1 MVGNW
6 ITKIIT
12 QAEKIK
18 TAIKKRASKEEIK
31 NSKWMS
37 PCCGSNPI
45 LKSSIF
51 NEKELNTCPNC
62 DKHYPFPPR
71 QRFDHFYGAN
81 NWEEID
87 TPKLPDDPLS
97 WPGGVYKKKLASARK
112 LTNQRCSVLVALGER
127 DGIKITSFA
136 INSAFIGGAISVESA
151 EAILKA
157 CDVAIENKTPLLAWS
172 EGGGQIMFESGLSLQ
187 GMACTVLG
195 VSEVKKNNLPYINIY
210 TNKCYGGISASF
222 CGVSD
227 IAFAEKSTMIGF
239 AGQHIVKNQ
248 TREELPENFQSS
260 QELMRTGF
268 LDAEFHRKEIN
279 DKIMTVLKILLK
291 KNSVINSEQNET
303 SENSQSLTREAS

>member
-1 MVGNW
+1 MNW
-6 ITKIIT
+6 ITRIIK
-12 QAEKIK
+12 ASDKIK
-18 TAIKKRASKEEIK
+18 SAIKKRVSKEEIK

-62 DKHYPFPPR
+62 NKHYPFPPR

-87 TPKLPDDPLS
+87 SPKLPDDPLN
-97 WPGGVYKKKLASARK
+97 WPDGVYKKKLASARK

-157 CDVAIENKTPLLAWS
+157 CDVAIENKTPLVAWS

-187 GMACTVLG
+187 GMARTVLG

-222 CGVSD
+222 AGVSD
-227 IAFAEKSTMIGF
+227 LAFSEESTMIGF
-239 AGQHIVKNQ
+239 AGQNIVKNQ
-248 TREELPENFQSS
+248 TRETLPENFQSS
-260 QELMRTGF
+260 KELMRTGF

-279 DKIMTVLKILLK
+279 DKIMIVLKILLK
-291 KNSVINSEQNET
+291 KNSVISSEQNET
-303 SENSQSLTREAS
+303 SENSQSLSRAAS

>member
-1 MVGNW
+1 MNW
-6 ITKIIT
+6 ITKIIK
-12 QAEKIK
+12 AGEKIK

-62 DKHYPFPPR
+62 NKHYPFPPR

-87 TPKLPDDPLS
+87 SPKLPDDPLN
-97 WPGGVYKKKLASARK
+97 WPDGVYKKKLASARK

-157 CDVAIENKTPLLAWS
+157 CDVAIENKTPLVAWS

-187 GMACTVLG
+187 GMARTVLG

-222 CGVSD
+222 AGVSD
-227 IAFAEKSTMIGF
+227 LAFSEESTMIGF
-239 AGQHIVKNQ
+239 AGQNIVKNQ
-248 TREELPENFQSS
+248 TRETLPENFQSS
-260 QELMRTGF
+260 KELMRTGF

-279 DKIMTVLKILLK
+279 DKIMIVLKILLK
-291 KNSVINSEQNET
+291 KNSVISSEQNET
-303 SENSQSLTREAS
+303 SENSQSLSRAAC

>member
-6 ITKIIT
+6 ITRIIT

-187 GMACTVLG
+187 GMARTVLG

>member
-1 MVGNW
+1 MNW
-6 ITKIIT
+6 ITRIIK
-12 QAEKIK
+12 ASDKIK
-18 TAIKKRASKEEIK
+18 SAIKKRVSKEEIK

-71 QRFDHFYGAN
+71 QRFTHFYGAN

-136 INSAFIGGAISVESA
+136 INSSFIGGAISVESA

-187 GMACTVLG
+187 GMARTVLG

-291 KNSVINSEQNET
+291 KKDYVSSEQDESVELSMNT
-303 SENSQSLTREAS
+303 QKAS

>member
-1 MVGNW
+1 MNW
-6 ITKIIT
+6 ITKIIK
-12 QAEKIK
+12 AGEKIK

-62 DKHYPFPPR
+62 NKHYPFPPR
-71 QRFDHFYGAN
+71 NRFDHFYGAN

-87 TPKLPDDPLS
+87 SPKLPDDPLN
-97 WPGGVYKKKLASARK
+97 WPDGVYKKKLASARK

-157 CDVAIENKTPLLAWS
+157 CDVAIENKTPLVAWS

-187 GMACTVLG
+187 GMARTVLG

-222 CGVSD
+222 AGVSD
-227 IAFAEKSTMIGF
+227 LAFSEESTMIGF
-239 AGQHIVKNQ
+239 AGQNIVKNQ
-248 TREELPENFQSS
+248 TRETLPENFQSS
-260 QELMRTGF
+260 KELMRTGF

-279 DKIMTVLKILLK
+279 DKIMIVLKILLK
-291 KNSVINSEQNET
+291 KNSVISSEQNET
-303 SENSQSLTREAS
+303 SENSQSLSRAAS

>member
-6 ITKIIT
+6 ITRIIT

-87 TPKLPDDPLS
+87 TPKLPDDPLN

-136 INSAFIGGAISVESA
+136 INSSFIGGAISVESA

-187 GMACTVLG
+187 GL
-195 VSEVKKNNLPYINIY
+195 SLI
-210 TNKCYGGISASF
+210 
-222 CGVSD
+222 
-227 IAFAEKSTMIGF
+227 
-239 AGQHIVKNQ
+239 HI
-248 TREELPENFQSS
+248 
-260 QELMRTGF
+260 
-268 LDAEFHRKEIN
+268 
-279 DKIMTVLKILLK
+279 
-291 KNSVINSEQNET
+291 
-303 SENSQSLTREAS
+303 

>member
-6 ITKIIT
+6 ITRIIT

-87 TPKLPDDPLS
+87 TPKLPDDPLN
-97 WPGGVYKKKLASARK
+97 WPGGVYKKKLGSARK

-187 GMACTVLG
+187 GMARTVLG

-291 KNSVINSEQNET
+291 KNSAINSEQNET

>member
-6 ITKIIT
+6 ITRIIT

-87 TPKLPDDPLS
+87 TPKLPDDPLN
-97 WPGGVYKKKLASARK
+97 WPGGVYKKKLGSARK

-136 INSAFIGGAISVESA
+136 INSSFIGGAISVESA

-187 GMACTVLG
+187 GMARTVLG

-279 DKIMTVLKILLK
+279 DKIMIVLKILLK
-291 KNSVINSEQNET
+291 KNSVISSEQNET

>member
-1 MVGNW
+1 MNW
-6 ITKIIT
+6 ITRIIK
-12 QAEKIK
+12 ASDKIK
-18 TAIKKRASKEEIK
+18 SAIKKRVSKEEIK

-136 INSAFIGGAISVESA
+136 INSSFIGGAISVESA

-187 GMACTVLG
+187 GMARTVLG

-291 KNSVINSEQNET
+291 KNSAINSEQNET